1 MSDWTAQ
8 TAETAELLSGLEAEQ
23 ESRLHGREA
32 LYELGTAERV
42 GAGTA
47 IEGLRYEGS
56 EEEGER
62 TVLNFSC
69 ERNDSRLRPGSR
81 VRLSQGDPSRAIAR
95 LELVGDHF
103 DGKRYFLR
111 LSGPVEDPKALERAE
126 GWVIDEDLFD
136 LLELQK
142 EILRRAEAAG
152 LCVWLTGEEA
162 APVSR
167 PLDSASP
174 FAEGLEGGM
183 LDAFEAARAAD
194 PLFALQGPPGS
205 GKTHLLARLALHFAI
220 EEEARVLV
228 SAVSHQAIHQ
238 ALSEIF
244 WVGSRMPACAG
255 LLSAGLLKFGAS
267 RGSNEGLPEGV
278 RAEPRL
284 PSRRRPLIAGG
295 TLYAAAQQAL
305 PQEKAQKG
313 FEPPFDVVLFD
324 EAGQATLTLALAAR
338 LLGRR
343 VFFIGDD
350 AQMSPIIELPPE
362 AEPGRLCRMSA
373 LSFIRE
379 RYGDPL
385 LLKKT
390 HRLNRRLCS
399 VVSDCFYGGVLE
411 PTDKA
416 AARRFRPAL
425 KPDPVFAA
433 ILDPA
438 EPLVFVDVPH
448 EDCRS
453 VCEPEALWAA
463 ALVRECVRCGSAPED
478 LGVIAP
484 FRAQCNRIRFLLDR
498 VRTTVATVERFQGQ
512 EREAVMLSLTSSQP
526 GYLSRLSGFLFNP
539 NRLNVAVSRAR
550 SKVVLLGSKKA
561 LLRAAES
568 EDPDSPSAGGASIFK
583 KLLSMAHQV
592 DGSEAPSRTPELFAD
607 RVSEPKARGAAGFE
621 PEDEVVHALY
631 GAGKVLK
638 KSAQMVDG
646 KKEWVNE
653 IRFRDGSVRTV
664 IARLSNPPMR
674 LL

>member
-1 MSDWTAQ
+1 MDEWTPQSLETAQ
-8 TAETAELLSGLEAEQ
+8 LLAGLEAEQ
-23 ESRLHGREA
+23 EMRLHGREA

-42 GAGTA
+42 AAGTA

-69 ERNDSRLRPGSR
+69 ARNDSRLRPGSR
-81 VRLSQGDPSRAIAR
+81 VRLSQGDPRRAVAR

-103 DGKRYFLR
+103 DGKRYLLR
-111 LSGPVEDPKALERAE
+111 LSGSIEDPKALERAE

-142 EILRRAEAAG
+142 DILRRAEAAG
-152 LCVWLTGEEA
+152 LPAWLSGEEA
-162 APVSR
+162 AGIRR
-167 PLDSASP
+167 PLDTASP

-194 PLFALQGPPGS
+194 PLFAMQGPPGS
-205 GKTHLLARLALHFAI
+205 GKTHLLARLALHFAL

-244 WVGSRMPACAG
+244 WVGSRIPACAD
-255 LLSAGLLKFGAS
+255 LLSTGLLKFGAS

-278 RAEPRL
+278 RAQSRL
-284 PSRRRPLIAGG
+284 PTRQKPLIAGA

-305 PQEKAQKG
+305 PKEGGQKG
-313 FEPPFDVVLFD
+313 LEPFFDVVLFD
-324 EAGQATLTLALAAR
+324 EAGQAPLTLALAAR

-350 AQMSPIIELPPE
+350 AQMPPVVELPPE
-362 AEPGRLCRMSA
+362 AETGGLCRMSA

-385 LLKKT
+385 LLRKS
-390 HRLNRRLCS
+390 HRLNEGLCS
-399 VVSDCFYGGVLE
+399 VVSDCFYGGALE
-411 PTDKA
+411 STPKA
-416 AARRFRPAL
+416 AERRLRPAL
-425 KPDPVFAA
+425 KPGPDFAP
-433 ILDPA
+433 ILDPEA
-438 EPLVFVDVPH
+438 PLVFVDVPH

-453 VCEPEALWAA
+453 VSEAEALWAE
-463 ALVRECVRCGSAPED
+463 ALVRECIRCGLAPED

-484 FRAQCNRIRFLLDR
+484 FRAQCNRIRFLLDK

-512 EREAVMLSLTSSQP
+512 EREAVILSLTSSQP
-526 GYLSRLSGFLFNP
+526 GYLSRLAGFLFNP
-539 NRLNVAVSRAR
+539 NRLNVAISRAR

-561 LLRAAES
+561 LLRAAQEG
-568 EDPDSPSAGGASIFK
+568 DPDSPSAGGLSVFK
-583 KLLSMAHQV
+583 KLLGMAREV
-592 DGSEAPSRTPELFAD
+592 DGSELPSRVPELFAQG
-607 RVSEPKARGAAGFE
+607 VSEPKALDASVFE
-621 PEDEVVHALY
+621 PGDEVVHPLY
-631 GAGKVLK
+631 GTGKVLK

-646 KKEWVNE
+646 KREWTNE
-653 IRFRDGSVRTV
+653 IRFRDGGVRSV
-664 IARLSNPPMR
+664 IPRLSRPPMR
-674 LL
+674 RL